1 MSESNLSARKIFL
14 MTTFMVFGTFIR
26 LIFGTQIEIQLAAS
40 ASRPCC
46 SRTAGPLGL
55 ISGFSTRKTD
65 NWKPSVV
72 VTLSS
77 RHEYPWSLIISGT
90 DKWLSSGISFSIVK
104 LNSVAELT
112 LNRVHSEV
120 ILVQKS
126 GYFRWKI
133 KCEFFLSVMC
143 DMSHIIWL
151 IWGTRWEI
159 FIFRLN
165 SENFFLEFQHFHA
178 KNCHDFPKKLK
189 WRIEVQNRDS
199 KILGIHP
206 RYKKLSGGF

>member
-1 MSESNLSARKIFL
+1 MITRVNSRICKNSPYIWFLKFWMKIAITGMVIFGKIAKIIYWVNPEKSVNSPLFSFFAIFTQKCQFQLKMKILKFL
-14 MTTFMVFGTFIR
+14 GIQPVFRTFIR

-112 LNRVHSEV
+112 LNRLHSEV

-133 KCEFFLSVMC
+133 SQFFI
-143 DMSHIIWL
+143 SHVWYEEL
-151 IWGTRWEI
+151 GGR
-159 FIFRLN
+159 
-165 SENFFLEFQHFHA
+165 FH
-178 KNCHDFPKKLK
+178 
-189 WRIEVQNRDS
+189 I
-199 KILGIHP
+199 
-206 RYKKLSGGF
+206 